1 MSLTIRQRLLLLS
14 IAPILVFAI
23 IILWLTT
30 SETQKLSHEQSQAT
44 HESMLK
50 LKKVE
55 LRSYME
61 LAYSSIASIYEAG
74 GTLEQALPILKSL
87 EYGESG
93 YIFGYSAEG
102 IRIFSG
108 SSDKGLGEN
117 FWSLQDKQGQYL
129 IQGLIKASKNKQ
141 FYTYHFPKP
150 GQTEALPKLSYA
162 IFLER
167 WNLMMG
173 TGFYTDDIETVIREL
188 EQQSEQSLK
197 SSLQL
202 IAVSV
207 VALLAFALVIGFFIN
222 RSIMTPLQ
230 ELNRSFAKLASGE
243 ADLSARLSD
252 NYVYEFAQLT
262 TNFNAFISLL
272 HEIISKVGAVSQHVA
287 EETHSMSTRA
297 NHVDQLLLEQ
307 RQQTEQVA
315 TAMTEMSASAND
327 VSSNANQA
335 AESAHQV
342 DNSAET
348 AMTTVTGAVHR
359 VEQLAEEL
367 TQASEVISQLE
378 VDIKDISAALNVI
391 QSIAEQTNLLA
402 LNAAIEAA
410 RAGEQGRGFAVVAD
424 EVRNLANRTQQSTG
438 DIDAMIERLISGSDA
453 AVSVM
458 NHSQQRGSEAVTGAN
473 AASEALL
480 KIKQSVQHIMDM
492 NALIASATQ
501 QQNHVGQDISQRIEQ
516 IAENSNASAQLAQ
529 ENQAG
534 SASLKQRA
542 QQLEELVS
550 RFTL

>member
-1 MSLTIRQRLLLLS
+1 
-14 IAPILVFAI
+14 VFAI
-23 IILWLTT
+23 IILWLTIT
-30 SETQKLSHEQSQAT
+30 ETQKLRQEQSKAT
-44 HESMLK
+44 HDSMLQ
-50 LKKVE
+50 LKKAE
-55 LRSYME
+55 LQSYMD
-61 LAYSSIASIYEAG
+61 LAYSSIATIYETG

-87 EYGESG
+87 EYGQSG
-93 YIFGYSAEG
+93 YIFGYSAKG
-102 IRIFSG
+102 IRLFSG
-108 SSDKGLGEN
+108 NSNKGIGEN

-129 IQGLIKASKNKQ
+129 IQGLIKASKNRE

-150 GQTEALPKLSYA
+150 GETEALPKLSYA

-173 TGFYTDDIETVIREL
+173 TGFYTDDIEMVISEL
-188 EQQSEQSLK
+188 ESQSEQSLQ

-202 IAVSV
+202 IGISIA
-207 VALLAFALVIGFFIN
+207 ALLSFALAIGFLIN

-230 ELNRSFAKLASGE
+230 QLNKSFAKLASGE
-243 ADLSARLSD
+243 ADLSARLD
-252 NYVYEFAQLT
+252 NNYVYEFSLLAN
-262 TNFNAFISLL
+262 NFNAFISLL
-272 HEIISKVGAVSQHVA
+272 HEIISKVGAVSRHVA
-287 EETHSMSTRA
+287 QETYSMSTRA
-297 NHVDQLLLEQ
+297 NNVDQLLLEQ

-315 TAMTEMSASAND
+315 TAMTEMTASAND
-327 VSSNANQA
+327 VSDNANQA

-342 DNSAET
+342 DNNAEK
-348 AMTTVTGAVHR
+348 AMTTVTGAVQR
-359 VEQLAEEL
+359 VEQLAEEI

-378 VDIKDISAALNVI
+378 VDIKNISSALDVI

-424 EVRNLANRTQQSTG
+424 EVRNLANRTQHSTG
-438 DIDAMIERLISGSDA
+438 DINAMIERLINGSDA

-458 NHSQQRGSEAVTGAN
+458 NHSQERGNEAVAGAN

-480 KIKQSVQHIMDM
+480 NIKQSVQHIMDM

-501 QQNHVGQDISQRIEQ
+501 QQKQVGQDISQRVEH
-516 IAENSNASAQLAQ
+516 IADKSNASAQLAQ
-529 ENQAG
+529 DNQAG
-534 SASLKQRA
+534 SVNLKQRA